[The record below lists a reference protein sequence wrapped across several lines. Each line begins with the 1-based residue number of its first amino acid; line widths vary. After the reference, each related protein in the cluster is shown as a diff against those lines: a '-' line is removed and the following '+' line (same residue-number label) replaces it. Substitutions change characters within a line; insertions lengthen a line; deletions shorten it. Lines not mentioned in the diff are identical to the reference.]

1 MNELIDM
8 QMDMTFGVSDGRL
21 IEFGYH
27 VLPVV
32 VHWRVGIS
40 IEIQC
45 SHILKCRAYIM
56 ACIL

>member
-1 MNELIDM
+1 
-8 QMDMTFGVSDGRL
+8 MDMTFGVFDGRL

-45 SHILKCRAYIM
+45 SHILECRAYIM